1 MFSFIK
7 RNIQK
12 SFLSNDD
19 FFIDINP
26 CNEQQIGEFP
36 ITKADEVAATV
47 AKARKHFY
55 DWSSLSRVK
64 RAEYIEKLA
73 RVTERE
79 QHALATTICI
89 ETGKTLNESNA
100 EVIEAVHMLQ
110 VAAATGKTSCGQIY
124 ASEFAD
130 KDAYVIRKPKGVV
143 GIISPWNFP
152 LAIGSAWCAAPALVE
167 GNTVVHKP
175 SELTPMTAQIMSELY
190 QEVGL
195 GDFYYLIH
203 GNEET
208 GKSLVKSDINCILFT
223 GSAEVGREIRT
234 YCASTKNV
242 TCSCEM
248 GSKSAVV
255 VFADGNFDM
264 ALDASIAS
272 AFKLSGQRCVSAGR
286 ILIERTIYNKFC
298 DAFAGIVKTLK
309 VGDPYNE
316 GVYFGPLISKDA
328 LDKVEKY
335 NELSKNETI
344 LVHGQRVNR
353 DGYFITPHVYQT
365 EWKDVPYLKEE
376 VFGPHVALVP
386 FDNLDDAIRIYNDTD
401 FGLAVGV
408 ITDDFR
414 KMKVCQQRMDAGM
427 VYINGG
433 SCGAESHLPFKGV
446 KCSGYGHASA
456 SGTYRA
462 VTDEVAVTISYGEQ
476 IKFAQGMNK

>member
-1 MFSFIK
+1 MFSFLK
-7 RNIQK
+7 RSINK

-19 FFIDINP
+19 YFIDINP

-36 ITKADEVAATV
+36 ITKADEVNAVV
-47 AKARKHFY
+47 AKARNSLDH
-55 DWSSLSRVK
+55 WRSLSRVK

-79 QHALATTICI
+79 QHALTTTICI
-89 ETGKTLNESNA
+89 ETGKSINEANA
-100 EVIEAVHMLQ
+100 EVLEAVHMLQ
-110 VAAATGKTSCGQIY
+110 VAAATGKESCGQVY
-124 ASEFAD
+124 ASEFAE
-130 KDAYVIRKPKGVV
+130 KDSYVIRKPKGVV
-143 GIISPWNFP
+143 AIISPWNFP
-152 LAIGSAWCAAPALVE
+152 LAIGSTWCAAPALVE
-167 GNTVVHKP
+167 GNVVVHKP

-190 QEVGL
+190 EEVGL
-195 GDFYYLIH
+195 SKVYHLIH

-208 GKSLVKSDINCILFT
+208 GKSLVKSDVNCILFT

-255 VFADGNFDM
+255 VFADGDFDM

-286 ILIERTIYNKFC
+286 ILIERNIYNKFC
-298 DAFAGIVKTLK
+298 DAFADVAKTLK

-316 GVYFGPLISKDA
+316 GVYFGPLISKEA
-328 LDKVEKY
+328 VNKVERY
-335 NELSKNETI
+335 NELSKNEVI
-344 LVHGQRVNR
+344 LVQGNRVNR

-386 FDNLDDAIRIYNDTD
+386 FNDLDDAIRIYNDTD

-408 ITDDFR
+408 ITNDFR
-414 KMKVCQQRMDAGM
+414 RMRICQQRMDAGM

-433 SCGAESHLPFKGV
+433 SCGAESHLPFKGI
-446 KCSGYGHASA
+446 KSSGYGHASA

-462 VTDEVAVTISYGEQ
+462 VTDEVAITINYGEQ